1 MIIIIIYKLFSVC
14 YNIIKLKDKRYVFDN
29 KVIYNIA
36 IKTPKTPAIGSTSP
50 DA

>member
-1 MIIIIIYKLFSVC
+1 MITIIIYKLFSVC

-36 IKTPKTPAIGSTSP
+36 IKTPKIMTIQITLIF
-50 DA
+50 